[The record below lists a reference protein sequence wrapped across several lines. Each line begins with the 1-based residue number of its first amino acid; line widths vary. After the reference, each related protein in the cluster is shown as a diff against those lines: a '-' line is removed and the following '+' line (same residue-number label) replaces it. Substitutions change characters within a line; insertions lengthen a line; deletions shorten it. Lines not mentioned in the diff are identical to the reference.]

1 VREHPLERPWHAVEI
16 ERVDDPH
23 PVLELPVPEEP
34 PELGLDRLLPMRGLL
49 LVGAERTQ
57 VSLRR
62 EQLLHRRRPEGTRQL
77 VLQVRIARIEAELL
91 EIGAREDR
99 AEARSSESPPEVA
112 LFRAVIET
120 SETYTEPRGP
130 VPFEEP
136 AEVPITAH
144 RDDRHA
150 FGSEVAALS
159 ARKGLDG
166 CAVALSLDEEDGPR
180 LRVGHSASLGGGLPR
195 VPRLHAVAS
204 RSLEL
209 PSGTVTLLFTDI
221 EGSTAL
227 AERVGDRW
235 PGLLAE
241 HNRILREAFSVHGG
255 IELGAEGDAFF
266 VAFRS
271 AAPAA
276 AAAAAAQ
283 RALASH
289 AWPDGEVIR
298 VRMGLH
304 TGEPTPTADGYV
316 GLDMHRAARVAAAAH
331 GGQVLISQSTRDL
344 LPEILEGG
352 TFRDLGD
359 HRLKDLSGPQRL
371 HQLSVEGLTVDFP
384 PPRTIE
390 GRVTNLPAQPT
401 PLVGRDRELEA
412 VRALL
417 LAEGTRMVTLTGP
430 GGTGKTRVALQVAAD
445 TVDEF
450 PDGVYGVLLA
460 PVTDPDVVP
469 LELARVLRI
478 EEMPPQPIVEALK
491 AGLAG
496 RRTLILFDNFEHV
509 GAAAALLADL
519 LAACPR
525 LKVLVTSREPLRIA
539 AERQYPVPPL
549 PESDCV
555 MLFVERARAV
565 RPDFELTD
573 ETAPIVAEICE
584 RLDGLPLAVELAAAW
599 SKVLPPAALL
609 RRLERRLELPASRS
623 ADVPARQSTLREAIA
638 WSYDLLSDEE
648 RRLHARLSVFMGCT
662 VDAAERVAD
671 PDGEL
676 GIDVLEGIAS
686 LVDRSLLR
694 ESEDG
699 EGEPRFGMLATI
711 REYAREHLRES
722 GEEDDVLRR
731 HALEFA
737 RFVEQAEA
745 GLRGGDQLLWFSRLE
760 NEHDNLRAALDSS
773 AANGDDETALRLGGA
788 LGWFWYAHG
797 HALEG
802 CARLIDLLARTE
814 NAPEELR
821 ARPMYALGVLLD
833 QRGEPERAAELVER
847 SLAVFRAHGEQESVA
862 RALNSL
868 GGIKRALGDLESA
881 RSLLEQ
887 SIHVRRELGDE
898 PGTAAALTN
907 LGSVAFEQS
916 DLDEAEARFT
926 EALEL
931 DRAHG
936 NEWGA
941 AVALEGLAAVA
952 LERGDYERADELVR
966 DTLAAAEPLGD
977 RELTAFGLEK
987 AAVLAAAEG
996 NVPRAG
1002 RFAGAAE
1009 GLRESGGFERSR
1021 FDREWL
1027 ERHLSAV
1034 AGEEFEA
1041 GRVAGQV
1048 LEPDEA
1054 LREAMEQPSTEG

>member
-1 VREHPLERPWHAVEI
+1 
-16 ERVDDPH
+16 
-23 PVLELPVPEEP
+23 
-34 PELGLDRLLPMRGLL
+34 
-49 LVGAERTQ
+49 
-57 VSLRR
+57 
-62 EQLLHRRRPEGTRQL
+62 
-77 VLQVRIARIEAELL
+77 
-91 EIGAREDR
+91 
-99 AEARSSESPPEVA
+99 
-112 LFRAVIET
+112 
-120 SETYTEPRGP
+120 
-130 VPFEEP
+130 
-136 AEVPITAH
+136 
-144 RDDRHA
+144 
-150 FGSEVAALS
+150 
-159 ARKGLDG
+159 
-166 CAVALSLDEEDGPR
+166 
-180 LRVGHSASLGGGLPR
+180 
-195 VPRLHAVAS
+195 
-204 RSLEL
+204 LEL

-221 EGSTAL
+221 EGSTVL
-227 AERVGDRW
+227 AERLGDRW
-235 PGLLAE
+235 PGVLGE
-241 HNRILREAFSVHGG
+241 HNRILRESFAAHGG
-255 IELGAEGDAFF
+255 IELGTEGDALF
-266 VAFRS
+266 VAFTS
-271 AAPAA
+271 AAEAA

-283 RALASH
+283 HALA
-289 AWPDGEVIR
+289 AQGWPADGTIR

-304 TGEPTPTADGYV
+304 TGEPTTTADGYV

-331 GGQVLISQSTRDL
+331 GAQVLLSQTTRDL
-344 LPEILEGG
+344 LPERLEGL

-359 HRLKDLSGPQRL
+359 HRLKDLTGPQRL
-371 HQLSVEGLTVDFP
+371 HQLCIEGLSVDFP
-384 PPRTIE
+384 PPRSLE

-401 PLVGRDRELEA
+401 PLVGRERELEA
-412 VRALL
+412 ARALL
-417 LAEGTRMVTLTGP
+417 LAGDTRMLTLTGP
-430 GGTGKTRVALQVAAD
+430 GGTGKTRLALQVAAD

-460 PVTDPDVVP
+460 PVTDPEVVP
-469 LELARVLRI
+469 LELARVLGI
-478 EEMPPQPIVEALK
+478 EELPSQPIIEALK

-496 RRTLILFDNFEHV
+496 RRTLVLFDNFEHV
-509 GAAAALLADL
+509 GPAAPLLAEL

-525 LKVLVTSREPLRIA
+525 LKLIVTSREPLRIA

-549 PESDCV
+549 PESDA
-555 MLFVERARAV
+555 MTLFVERARAV

-623 ADVPARQSTLREAIA
+623 PDVPARQSTLREAIA

-648 RRLHARLSVFMGCT
+648 RRLHARLSVFMGGCT
-662 VDAAERVAD
+662 VEAAERIAD
-671 PDGEL
+671 PGGEL

-694 ESEDG
+694 ESEDD

-711 REYAREHLRES
+711 REYARQHLKES
-722 GEEDDVLRR
+722 GEEDELLRR

-737 RFVEQAEA
+737 RFADEA
-745 GLRGGDQLLWFSRLE
+745 DARVRTGDQLLWFSRLE
-760 NEHDNLRAALDSS
+760 SEHDNLRAALDSS

-802 CARLIDLLARTE
+802 CARLTDVLARTE

-847 SLAVFRAHGEQESVA
+847 SLAVFRELGDQENVA

-868 GGIKRALGDLESA
+868 GGIKRALGELESA
-881 RSLLEQ
+881 RSLLEE
-887 SIHVRRELGDE
+887 SIGVRRELGDE

-907 LGSVAFEQS
+907 LGSVAFEQG
-916 DLDEAEARFT
+916 DLEEAEARLT
-926 EALEL
+926 EALTL
-931 DRAHG
+931 DRVHG

-941 AVALEGLAAVA
+941 AVALDSLAAVP
-952 LERGDYERADELVR
+952 LERGDYDRAGELIRETLVSAERLADQELI
-966 DTLAAAEPLGD
+966 
-977 RELTAFGLEK
+977 AFGLEK

-996 NVPRAG
+996 NAARAG
-1002 RFAGAAE
+1002 RLAGAAD
-1009 GLRESGGFERSR
+1009 GLRESAGFERSR

-1034 AGEEFEA
+1034 TGEEFEA
-1041 GRVAGQV
+1041 GRATGRA

-1054 LREAMEQPSTEG
+1054 LREAMNE